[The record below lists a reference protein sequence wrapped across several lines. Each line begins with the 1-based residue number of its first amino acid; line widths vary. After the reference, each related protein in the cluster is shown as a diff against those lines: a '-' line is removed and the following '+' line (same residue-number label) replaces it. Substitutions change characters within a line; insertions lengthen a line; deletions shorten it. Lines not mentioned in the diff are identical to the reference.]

1 MKMLGQPSAHY
12 VDEVGN
18 RGLTCVAS
26 IQTSHI
32 AFHCWDE
39 SSPAVMQLD
48 VYTCSDLDEK
58 VVFNHMSTFNPRSI
72 KYKYYDRENNFK
84 LLKET

>member
-39 SSPAVMQLD
+39 TNPAQLQLD
-48 VYTCSDLDEK
+48 VYTCAELDEQIVLEHLK
-58 VVFNHMSTFNPRSI
+58 SFQPKNI
-72 KYKYYDRENNFK
+72 KYKYYDRENNFT
-84 LLKET
+84 LIKET